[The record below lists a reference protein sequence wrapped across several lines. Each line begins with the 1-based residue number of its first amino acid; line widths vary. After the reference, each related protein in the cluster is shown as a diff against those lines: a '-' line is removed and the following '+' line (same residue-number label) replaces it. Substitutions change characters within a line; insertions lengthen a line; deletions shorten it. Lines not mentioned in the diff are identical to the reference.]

1 MGTFNKSQHVKVKGS
16 VWRDAYRE
24 QIAQVSKEALSKQT
38 AEEAELEAKLMKR
51 KHKQSKSNKSRH
63 VKVKVTAKLM
73 KRKSKQSESDK
84 GHHVKVKAAGWLDSY
99 REDRTDTTRVP
110 GSLSSTQF
118 GTTWSRSKSARKG
131 QKNQMVTI

>member
-1 MGTFNKSQHVKVKGS
+1 
-16 VWRDAYRE
+16 
-24 QIAQVSKEALSKQT
+24 VSKEALSKVT

-51 KHKQSKSNKSRH
+51 KRKQSESNKSRH

-73 KRKSKQSESDK
+73 KRKRKQSESDK
-84 GHHVKVKAAGWLDSY
+84 GHHVKVKASGWRDSY

>member
-1 MGTFNKSQHVKVKGS
+1 MKGS

-24 QIAQVSKEALSKQT
+24 QIAQVSKEALSKVT

-51 KHKQSKSNKSRH
+51 KRKQSESNKSRH

-73 KRKSKQSESDK
+73 KRKRKQSESDK
-84 GHHVKVKAAGWLDSY
+84 GHHVKVKASGGRDSY

-110 GSLSSTQF
+110 GLLVLYTIWNYVEQVKICSQGAEKPNGHNLVLSDS
-118 GTTWSRSKSARKG
+118 SSDS
-131 QKNQMVTI
+131 